1 VVHEQTGLKVK
12 FSQWEGSAGP
22 DLKRDLSEALEF
34 HSSIR
39 DKSFY
44 TLLFNL
50 LMKADGDN
58 YNKLKSQFPSVA
70 KEFEKYKQF
79 GMNPDNNEIVIDK
92 DF

>member
-1 VVHEQTGLKVK
+1 MNKK

-22 DLKRDLSEALEF
+22 NLKRDLNEALEF

-39 DKSFY
+39 NKGFH

-58 YNKLKSQFPSVA
+58 YNKLKSQFPNVA

-79 GMNPDNNEIVIDK
+79 GIDPGNDEIVIGE